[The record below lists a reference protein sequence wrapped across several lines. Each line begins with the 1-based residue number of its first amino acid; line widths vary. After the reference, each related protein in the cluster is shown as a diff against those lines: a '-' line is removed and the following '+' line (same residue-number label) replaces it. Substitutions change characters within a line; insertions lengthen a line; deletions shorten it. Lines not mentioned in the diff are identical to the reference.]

1 LKTTIIDIA
10 QCAGLS
16 TATVDRVLNR
26 RPGASAAS
34 RQRVYEAARKLNYLP
49 TFDSV
54 TLPSKPAHLAFII
67 PIGKNSFLAGLAKH
81 IEDYASRI
89 PLVAS
94 CTVHRLNSYSP
105 EETMAAIEKISLN
118 ARGLGIIA
126 LDHPKTRDALRSLT
140 EAGVRLVTI
149 ASDIP
154 AAPRA
159 AYIGIDNRIAGR
171 TAAWIMGRMIGER
184 HGTIAVFMGSRSYR
198 GHEER
203 EAGFR
208 SVVVEDFQDL
218 SISSVVEVAED
229 SRKSYTETLGV
240 LRREKDLL
248 GLYCIG
254 AGGQGIVQ
262 GLREVVLRRKPVFI
276 CHDLTADTRSYLLEG
291 VADAVIDQNARL
303 MAEQSVIQ
311 LLGSMVSVAPFLSR
325 ALIEPRVI
333 LRENIPVQ

>member
-1 LKTTIIDIA
+1 MKTTIIDIA

-34 RQRVYEAARKLNYLP
+34 RQRVHEAARKLNYLP

-81 IEDYASRI
+81 IEDYASRV

-126 LDHPKTRDALRSLT
+126 LDHPKTRDALRNLT

-240 LRREKDLL
+240 LRREKDLV

-254 AGGQGIVQ
+254 VRRAGHRTGTEGSGPASQTC
-262 GLREVVLRRKPVFI
+262 LRLPRPDGRYTVLP
-276 CHDLTADTRSYLLEG
+276 
-291 VADAVIDQNARL
+291 
-303 MAEQSVIQ
+303 
-311 LLGSMVSVAPFLSR
+311 P
-325 ALIEPRVI
+325 
-333 LRENIPVQ
+333 

>member
-1 LKTTIIDIA
+1 MKTTIIDIA

-218 SISSVVEVAED
+218 S
-229 SRKSYTETLGV
+229 K
-240 LRREKDLL
+240 
-248 GLYCIG
+248 IG
-254 AGGQGIVQ
+254 
-262 GLREVVLRRKPVFI
+262 
-276 CHDLTADTRSYLLEG
+276 
-291 VADAVIDQNARL
+291 
-303 MAEQSVIQ
+303 
-311 LLGSMVSVAPFLSR
+311 R
-325 ALIEPRVI
+325 AHV
-333 LRENIPVQ
+333 